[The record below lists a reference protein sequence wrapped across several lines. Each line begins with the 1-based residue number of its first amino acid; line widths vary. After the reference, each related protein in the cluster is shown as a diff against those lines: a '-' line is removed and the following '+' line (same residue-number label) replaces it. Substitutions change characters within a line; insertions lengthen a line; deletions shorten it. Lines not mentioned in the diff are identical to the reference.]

1 MNVEHIVEFLIVMI
15 ATFVVSAV
23 LLRIIIPILHAHK
36 LGQTILEIGPI
47 WHKKD
52 KQGTP
57 TMGGIGFIIAM
68 LLILL
73 SVTVSSALRG
83 TVDELA
89 PMALTLALGVA
100 NGMIGFFD
108 DYQKLVK
115 KQNEGL
121 KWYQKI
127 ILQTLVA
134 VIYVGAM
141 AWVGNMS
148 TVLHLPFINVTFDC
162 GVFYYIGA
170 VGLIVGIVNSVNLT
184 DGLDGLAATQTVL
197 VSAFFALVSF
207 FGFGMQFRSLTLVS
221 AATVGGALGFLIY
234 NFHPAKVFMGDTGS
248 LFYGG
253 ILVGCAFMINEPL
266 IILIAGLVFVI
277 EAISVLL
284 QVGVFKLSGRKKRL
298 FKMAPIHHHFEKC
311 GWHEVKVVVIF
322 AIVTVLCCALACL
335 DWFIL

>member
-1 MNVEHIVEFLIVMI
+1 MNIEHIVEFLIVII

-23 LLRIIIPILHAHK
+23 LLRVIIPILHAHK
-36 LGQTILEIGPI
+36 LGQTILDIGPI

-57 TMGGIGFIIAM
+57 TMGGIGFIISM

-89 PMALTLALGVA
+89 PMALTLSLGVA

-127 ILQTLVA
+127 VLQTLVA

-141 AWVGNMS
+141 AWIGNMS
-148 TVLHLPFINVTFDC
+148 TVLRIPFTNVAFDC
-162 GVFYYIGA
+162 GVLYYVGA
-170 VGLIVGIVNSVNLT
+170 VVFIVGIVNSVNLT
-184 DGLDGLAATQTVL
+184 DGLDGLASGIGSAVSMGLIVLPVLTVRHYML
-197 VSAFFALVSF
+197 FQPTAPRYSAVIAASLLGAL
-207 FGFGMQFRSLTLVS
+207 
-221 AATVGGALGFLIY
+221 LGFLVFNHY
-234 NFHPAKVFMGDTGS
+234 PAKSCHRF
-248 LFYGG
+248 
-253 ILVGCAFMINEPL
+253 
-266 IILIAGLVFVI
+266 
-277 EAISVLL
+277 
-284 QVGVFKLSGRKKRL
+284 
-298 FKMAPIHHHFEKC
+298 
-311 GWHEVKVVVIF
+311 
-322 AIVTVLCCALACL
+322 
-335 DWFIL
+335 